1 MTTCSFSRGWVQ
13 TRSGAWRAGRRCA
26 RRPRQPTPDRH
37 PRRLYNWDPALH
49 GGAAGLAFL
58 DSAAAAGL
66 RVMLPI
72 SNYFLEHREA
82 ARAIVQRIARHPA
95 ILLWAVSNEP
105 DAGSHLSLACIPLR
119 ASLRAPR
126 HARTGKPAGSAE
138 AKAAFARVASLTR
151 VVREAEDA
159 LGTWHPITVP
169 LTCETRH
176 LAALAAAGAPWG
188 MGGFDG
194 NIDGG
199 TISSHVMQHDAGA
212 LWDVDGFNCY
222 WGFSKPDPADFFYA
236 RHAASTAA
244 ARAASAASPLHA
256 ASRARGRA
264 GGGAG
269 GNLSLGTS
277 RPLLL
282 TEWGS
287 DSYDNIAGA
296 SSEAAQPLPGTLPRP
311 PMWSH
316 PPPPAPADPP
326 PPGPRPPPP
335 SDPPAHIHH
344 TATDLTLKAL
354 YLLTCAAWST
364 AQDEQAELLVA
375 QWRRLISAEGS
386 AAAVAP
392 GGAAALGG
400 AGMPQGAGTV
410 GGVVFEWADEPWKA
424 AGRTNNLGSPCS
436 PARPGVLAGWGP
448 NALPDACANEA
459 RCSRRRHDARPGSCS
474 RKRCSREREV
484 AGSEREGLPD
494 SLARGQAF
502 FGLTETVSGRGS
514 GRRLKRAYWA
524 LRAEWTSLAPPAD
537 EAARG
542 PAAAALSLGSPAAAV
557 AARAAALAG
566 APLRCGGGSH
576 GGELGGA
583 GLWVGVVLLGA
594 VLGMGLGLRAA
605 AALASDTSRRAPVL
619 TTRSQARKKTELVAL
634 VPAPAVVDGIE
645 DVPGGPSAARCVGAA
660 AERARPARHARHKRD
675 P

>member
-1 MTTCSFSRGWVQ
+1 
-13 TRSGAWRAGRRCA
+13 
-26 RRPRQPTPDRH
+26 
-37 PRRLYNWDPALH
+37 
-49 GGAAGLAFL
+49 
-58 DSAAAAGL
+58 
-66 RVMLPI
+66 MLPI

-105 DAGSHLSLACIPLR
+105 DA
-119 ASLRAPR
+119 
-126 HARTGKPAGSAE
+126 GKPAGSAE

-176 LAALAAAGAPWG
+176 LAALAA
-188 MGGFDG
+188 
-194 NIDGG
+194 
-199 TISSHVMQHDAGA
+199 AGA

-296 SSEAAQPLPGTLPRP
+296 SSE
-311 PMWSH
+311 
-316 PPPPAPADPP
+316 
-326 PPGPRPPPP
+326 
-335 SDPPAHIHH
+335 
-344 TATDLTLKAL
+344 
-354 YLLTCAAWST
+354 
-364 AQDEQAELLVA
+364 DEQAELLVA

-459 RCSRRRHDARPGSCS
+459 
-474 RKRCSREREV
+474 
-484 AGSEREGLPD
+484 
-494 SLARGQAF
+494 F

-576 GGELGGA
+576 GGELGGV